1 VTKPDSKD
9 DSDDERSKRTADG
22 GRLPRLR
29 KRFDYHRLGLYV
41 ALLGI
46 VAFYLAPIEAG
57 LVTSL
62 TTRTGVIETLPMSPP
77 IYGEF
82 STASWIAAFDTLSRG
97 LLNSALYAV
106 PATVISAFIGSLAA
120 YGLTQANWKRRY
132 KATFLALFVAGIFIP
147 YQAVLVPVTRFW
159 SNYAQIEGLLTPLW
173 LLGVDRDYTDL
184 VELMITSIAYGIP
197 ICTILFRSY
206 YKNMNIEM
214 IEAARLDGASL
225 RRIYRRIVLPLST
238 PMFAV
243 VLIYQFTQIWNDLL
257 FALVLVQSTSSD
269 AAPAVLIL
277 SGLGV
282 SQEGMN
288 FSLQMAGALITA
300 LPTIAVYVMFS
311 EEFSEGLAT

>member
-1 VTKPDSKD
+1 VSEHDSKD
-9 DSDDERSKRTADG
+9 ETTDEPTEPTRNASSSSGPSDRIDI
-22 GRLPRLR
+22 PRVGL
-29 KRFDYHRLGLYV
+29 YAVLLGL
-41 ALLGI
+41 

-62 TTRTGVIETLPMSPP
+62 KTRTGVIETLPFAPP
-77 IYGEF
+77 FFGEF
-82 STASWIAAFDTLSRG
+82 TASSWASAFDTLARG

-106 PATVISAFIGSLAA
+106 PATVISALIGSVAA

-132 KATFLALFVAGIFIP
+132 KAFFLALFVAGIFIP

-159 SNYAQIEGLLTPLW
+159 SNYAQIEGLLLPLW
-173 LLGVDRDYTDL
+173 LLGVDRDYTAL

-206 YKNMNIEM
+206 YKNMNGEM

-225 RRIYRRIVLPLST
+225 RRVYRRIVLPLSM

-257 FALVLVQSTSSD
+257 FALVLVQSTSSQ

-288 FSLQMAGALITA
+288 FSLQMAGALLTA

-311 EEFSEGLAT
+311 EEFSEGIAT